1 MEDIKKWK
9 ENSEHSLAQE
19 LGCSKWYKEYT
30 VQIVEVVS
38 EYKRGENI
46 GN

>member
-19 LGCSKWYKEYT
+19 LGRSKWYETYT
-30 VQIVEVVS
+30 VQIVELLS
-38 EYKRGENI
+38 EYRRG
-46 GN
+46 